1 MNDQSLYIG
10 KKIRERREQLLYTQ
24 SDLGELAELSPRTIR
39 SIEKGSGASS
49 LTSFIK
55 ILDVL
60 GLEIRIHFKP
70 MSDETRQSV

>member
-1 MNDQSLYIG
+1 MNDQFLYIG
-10 KKIRERREQLLYTQ
+10 KKIKERREQLLYTQ
-24 SDLGELAELSPRTIR
+24 ADLGELAELSSRTIR